1 MNALDLTQHPPRSPR
16 ELLPGLNLLMA
27 ARTVDKIRATLPGG
41 NIGDYQIT
49 GFSSSL
55 LNALE
60 IAESVLRKA
69 IAQAPIRRRGRDVDS
84 RAFRPGTLSRNQREV
99 GRPNGRRAPERSR
112 VPSAL
117 PGRAKPAARN
127 VAARPSDR
135 RRRGDVRL
143 GTARPAKSPKKNL
156 RQDHAA
162 SRILRSRHES
172 GRTTVK
178 VSPRS

>member
-60 IAESVLRKA
+60 IAESVLRKV
-69 IAQAPIRRRGRDVDS
+69 IAQAQSDAEVATWIREHS
-84 RAFRPGTLSRNQREV
+84 N
-99 GRPNGRRAPERSR
+99 PERYPEINAKLEGR
-112 VPSAL
+112 TVGERLNDPEFLARY
-117 PGRAKPAARN
+117 PGARN
-127 VAARPSDR
+127 LPPETS
-135 RRRGDVRL
+135 RL
-143 GTARPAKSPKKNL
+143 
-156 RQDHAA
+156 DHLIADDA
-162 SRILRSRHES
+162 E
-172 GRTTVK
+172 TFA
-178 VSPRS
+178 

>member
-60 IAESVLRKA
+60 IAESVLRKV
-69 IAQAPIRRRGRDVDS
+69 IAQAQSDAEVATWIREHSD
-84 RAFRPGTLSRNQREV
+84 
-99 GRPNGRRAPERSR
+99 PERYPEINAKLEGR
-112 VPSAL
+112 TVGERL
-117 PGRAKPAARN
+117 NDPGFLARYPGARN
-127 VAARPSDR
+127 LPPETS
-135 RRRGDVRL
+135 RL
-143 GTARPAKSPKKNL
+143 
-156 RQDHAA
+156 DHLIADDA
-162 SRILRSRHES
+162 E
-172 GRTTVK
+172 TFA
-178 VSPRS
+178 